1 MTSRKHSIKTQALLT
16 AAALLLPLAAQAHK
30 PWLAPSKTVLSVGQ
44 WVTVDAAASTVPF
57 VRDHNAMRLDNLA
70 ITAPDGRSVA
80 PDNTASGKLRSTF
93 DLQLTQPGTYRI
105 AMLNGGISASWQDNG
120 QTRRYPP
127 RGQPFN
133 TAEFANAVPATA
145 TGLKVSQSIGR
156 LETYVTAGKPS
167 VGALKPTGRGL
178 ELAPVTAFNDLYVG
192 ERATF
197 QLLIDG
203 KPAQGVEVEL
213 IADGARYR
221 DAVGEVMLKTDGNG
235 QFSVE
240 WPQPG
245 LYYLSA
251 SMTDEKAEK
260 PATERRSS
268 YAGVF
273 EVLSP

>member
-1 MTSRKHSIKTQALLT
+1 M
-16 AAALLLPLAAQAHK
+16 
-30 PWLAPSKTVLSVGQ
+30 
-44 WVTVDAAASTVPF
+44 
-57 VRDHNAMRLDNLA
+57 
-70 ITAPDGRSVA
+70 
-80 PDNTASGKLRSTF
+80 
-93 DLQLTQPGTYRI
+93 
-105 AMLNGGISASWQDNG
+105 
-120 QTRRYPP
+120 
-127 RGQPFN
+127 
-133 TAEFANAVPATA
+133 
-145 TGLKVSQSIGR
+145 
-156 LETYVTAGKPS
+156 
-167 VGALKPTGRGL
+167 
-178 ELAPVTAFNDLYVG
+178 TAFNDLYVG

-251 SMTDEKAEK
+251 SITDDKAEK